1 MSEKSNTET
10 NSTERGLN
18 PDESTGESTGESGRP
33 SPPIVRMGDPV
44 LRRVA
49 APVADPA
56 SPDVAEL
63 IADMEAALAEAGGIG
78 LAAPQIGVSRR
89 VILFMVPGS
98 RVEDEP
104 DDDDGPC
111 PLTALINPVIE
122 PIGREKVM
130 GWEGCLSIPG
140 MRGEVPRHRRIRL
153 TGKTRDGADF
163 AAELAGMRARVVQH
177 EVDHLDGVLYF
188 DRMADLSR
196 LGFTEEILEAE
207 AEKRRLARERDED

>member
-10 NSTERGLN
+10 NSNERGSNL
-18 PDESTGESTGESGRP
+18 EEAARP
-33 SPPIVRMGDPV
+33 IPPIVRMGDPV
-44 LRRVA
+44 LRRMA

-56 SPDVAEL
+56 ASDVAEL

-98 RVEDEP
+98 RVEDDP
-104 DDDDGPC
+104 DEDDGPC

-153 TGKTRDGADF
+153 TGKTPEGADF
-163 AAELAGMRARVVQH
+163 SAELAGMRARVVQH

-207 AEKRRLARERDED
+207 AEKRRLARERDNAPGVG